1 MNNSTTNKNI
11 ETQNQTNL
19 DWNLIQSQ
27 MKNKLGIEI
36 FESFQKS
43 QYQVYFSFEIGL
55 SSNLS

>member
-19 DWNLIQSQ
+19 DWSLIQSQ

-36 FESFQKS
+36 FESWLKK
-43 QYQVYFSFEIGL
+43 
-55 SSNLS
+55 N